1 MTETP
6 PIDLSADDHLIEPS
20 DNSGEPGQP
29 EENQDP
35 NWVPEGSVQ

>member
-1 MTETP
+1 MPDEIEVADATEK
-6 PIDLSADDHLIEPS
+6 DGLIEQT

-35 NWVPEGSVQ
+35 NYIPGGDQ